1 VKPSIESNSELS
13 AVRFRDYQARDF
25 PNLCQLDQMCFP
37 PTIAYD
43 PEEIETTL
51 LQPRTFCIVAEQD
64 DQVVG
69 FILFHYRRAVG
80 HLITIDLHP
89 DHRRRGLGS
98 RLLKMGE
105 QRLKRSGVRRMIL
118 EVATNNE
125 SALSFYRVHGFVLER
140 LLPHYYREG
149 TDAYLMEKAL

>member
-1 VKPSIESNSELS
+1 MKPSTERDSELS
-13 AVRFRDYQARDF
+13 AVRFRGYEPRDF
-25 PNLCQLDQMCFP
+25 TSLCRLDQTCFP
-37 PTIAYD
+37 PAIAYD
-43 PEEIETTL
+43 PEEIAAAL
-51 LQPRTFCIVAEQD
+51 LQPRTFCIVAEQ
-64 DQVVG
+64 QNVVVG

-89 DHRRRGLGS
+89 DHRRHGLGS
-98 RLLKMGE
+98 RLLEMAE
-105 QRLKRSGVRRMIL
+105 QQLRRKGVRRMIL

-125 SALSFYRVHGFVLER
+125 AAILFYRTHGFATQR